1 MGRSKKNQ
9 SLLWEVRL
17 ADKSF
22 VGYVLG
28 TMHTRDQRVHA
39 LLPLLTPFIG
49 QCQVLATEFS
59 IHETQAGNSSGL
71 APIEDWTPLLSKR
84 QKKSLQKLLEK
95 YELGALDQYVN
106 LPPLMLLQ
114 ALVEELLGK
123 ESSQPFDLVLAVHGE
138 AMGLSIAGVE
148 TLQEQLTILETIPVD
163 VQKKQL
169 VQVLANQSKY
179 KRQVKNQIKWYLQQN
194 IRQLYQVSRKQL
206 GRLRKLLLLD
216 RNRRM
221 AKRMAVLYKE
231 KPHFI
236 AIGAAHLWGGK
247 GVLAKLKK
255 KGLRVKPITLTIH
268 E

>member
-22 VGYVLG
+22 GGYVLG
-28 TMHTRDQRVHA
+28 TMHTRDQRVHD
-39 LLPLLTPFIG
+39 LLPLLNSFLV

-59 IHETQAGNSSGL
+59 IHETRAGSPSAL
-71 APIEDWTPLLSKR
+71 SPIDDWTPLLSKK
-84 QKKSLQKLLEK
+84 QKKSLQKLLDK
-95 YELGALDQYVN
+95 YQLGSLDQFVN
-106 LPPLMLLQ
+106 VPPLMLLQ

-123 ESSQPFDLVLAVHGE
+123 ESSQPFDLVLAMHSE
-138 AMGLSIAGVE
+138 AMGLSITGVE

-179 KRQVKNQIKWYLQQN
+179 KRQIKNQVKWYLQQN

-206 GRLRKLLLLD
+206 GSLRKLLLLD

-221 AKRMAVLYKE
+221 AKRMAVMFEE

-236 AIGAAHLWGGK
+236 AIGAAHLSGGK
-247 GVLAKLKK
+247 GILAKLKK
-255 KGLRVKPITLTIH
+255 KGLRVKPVTLSFH
-268 E
+268 G

>member
-1 MGRSKKNQ
+1 M
-9 SLLWEVRL
+9 
-17 ADKSF
+17 
-22 VGYVLG
+22 G

-39 LLPLLTPFIG
+39 LLQSMTPYLN
-49 QCQVLATEFS
+49 QCQALATEFS
-59 IHETQAGNSSGL
+59 IHEASAGSNTSL
-71 APIEDWTPLLSKR
+71 APIDDWTPLLSKR
-84 QKKSLQKLLEK
+84 QKKSLQKLLDK
-95 YELGALDQYVN
+95 YQLGTLEQFVN

-123 ESSQPFDLVLAVHGE
+123 ESSQPFDLVLAMHGE
-138 AMGLSIAGVE
+138 AMGLAVTGVE
-148 TLQEQLTILETIPVD
+148 TLQEQLNILETIPVD
-163 VQKKQL
+163 IQKKQL

-179 KRQVKNQIKWYLQQN
+179 KRQVKKQIKWYLEQN

-206 GRLRKLLLLD
+206 GPLRKLLLLD

-221 AKRMAVLYKE
+221 AKRMAVMFHD

-255 KGLRVKPITLTIH
+255 KGLRVKPVTLSIH